1 MRAKPLNQVQF
12 LQFGYCTSE
21 TEVVAMV
28 HSHNCILTEIVNVN
42 ADKLVLNESVLR
54 MITCG
59 SNVAKR
65 RKI

>member
-1 MRAKPLNQVQF
+1 MRAKPFIQVQL
-12 LQFGYCTSE
+12 LQFGYCTSG

-28 HSHNCILTEIVNVN
+28 HSHNRILTEIVNEN
-42 ADKLVLNESVLR
+42 ADKLVSNESFLW